1 MRLLGCAPSPVHRRH
16 KLPGVID
23 ATSIPET
30 PAEPPQP
37 SRVWRMVLLVVSA
50 QLVLIA
56 VGMVL
61 FNALSFADAAAG
73 GCGGG

>member
-1 MRLLGCAPSPVHRRH
+1 
-16 KLPGVID
+16 
-23 ATSIPET
+23 
-30 PAEPPQP
+30 
-37 SRVWRMVLLVVSA
+37 MVLIVVGA

-61 FNALSFADAAAG
+61 FAALGLANDGVG